1 MRHLLLQILP
11 VAVAIAVNPV
21 PIIAAIV
28 MTATE
33 RPVVNGI
40 AYLTTLTGVSFG
52 FGAVVLTLFHG
63 ASLGSGT
70 RTGHLILVLWLVFGL
85 GFLAAFAVLLLR
97 RPKPGDKDREPGW
110 MRWIGRLGPLG
121 AALVGV
127 MLVNYEMESP
137 ALSDI
142 LASGVSRAVALGAL
156 AVFVAVAVS
165 TSAIPVLAYIV
176 APGPVGGFLGRAKA
190 WLARYHRPILMV
202 AFAAIGV
209 LYTFKGVSG
218 LLH

>member
-1 MRHLLLQILP
+1 MGHLLLQILP
-11 VAVAIAVNPV
+11 VAVAVAINPV

-40 AYLTTLTGVSFG
+40 AYLTALTAVSFG

-63 ASLGSGT
+63 TALGSGT

-85 GFLAAFAVLLLR
+85 AFFGAFVVLLLR
-97 RPKPGDKDREPGW
+97 RPKPGEKDREPGW

-121 AALVGV
+121 AAVVGV

-142 LASGVSRAVALGAL
+142 LASGVSRAAALGAL
-156 AVFVAVAVS
+156 AIFVAVAVS
-165 TSAIPVLAYIV
+165 TSAVPVIAYIV